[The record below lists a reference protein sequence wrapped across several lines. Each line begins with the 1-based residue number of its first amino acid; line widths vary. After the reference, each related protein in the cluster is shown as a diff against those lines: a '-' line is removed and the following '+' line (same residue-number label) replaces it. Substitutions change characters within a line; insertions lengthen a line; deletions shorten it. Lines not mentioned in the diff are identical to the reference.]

1 MKSYGYFL
9 IALGALY
16 EIKPDLF
23 RRWFWKRTSIAQRA
37 LRPENY
43 IRYMRLLGAVLIV
56 AGLFL
61 VVRG

>member
-1 MKSYGYFL
+1 MKGYGYFL
-9 IALGALY
+9 IAVGAMY

-23 RRWFWKRTSIAQRA
+23 RRWFWRKTSIAQRA
-37 LRPENY
+37 LSPENY

-56 AGLFL
+56 AGLIL